1 MSLISLVLEKPP
13 ILTTASK
20 YTVFNGFVYVTL
32 GVLLIL
38 WPGAIQ
44 TVFRERAFVGD
55 EQGLMRVIGFV
66 VLLIGYYLVIGGRSG
81 SRQAT
86 AASVIDRIT
95 IVPLVLLPIAIS
107 GVFPHF
113 LITVVI
119 VDFCL
124 AVSTW
129 MLLRADTSAQSIR
142 SAGHTL

>member
-20 YTVFNGFVYVTL
+20 YTVFNGFVYVSL

-55 EQGLMRVIGFV
+55 EQGLMRVIGFT
-66 VLLIGYYLVIGGRSG
+66 VLLIGYYLVIGGRAG

-86 AASVIDRIT
+86 AASVLDRIT
-95 IVPLVLLPIAIS
+95 IVPLVLLPLAIS

-113 LITVVI
+113 LMTVVI

-129 MLLRADTSAQSIR
+129 RLLRANTSAPSR
-142 SAGHTL
+142 PAGHAV

>member
-1 MSLISLVLEKPP
+1 MSLISLILEKPP

-20 YTVFNGFVYVTL
+20 YTVFNGFVYVSL

-55 EQGLMRVIGFV
+55 EQGLMRVIGFT
-66 VLLIGYYLVIGGRSG
+66 VLLIGYYLVIGGRAG

-86 AASVIDRIT
+86 AASVLDRIT
-95 IVPLVLLPIAIS
+95 IVPLVLLPLAIS

-129 MLLRADTSAQSIR
+129 RLLRANTSAPSR
-142 SAGHTL
+142 PAGHAV